1 MARYRRRFRSWGAR
15 RMSSSRRR
23 FGRGT
28 WGRGS
33 RNRGILGIGLKYAA
47 GAALGYMAPRV
58 VPYQDLVIT
67 AMAVLPVRLPYG
79 IKGIAQGYV
88 AGMIIKNFLP
98 SIGGIS
104 GASDNFTV

>member
-1 MARYRRRFRSWGAR
+1 MAWRRRGR
-15 RMSSSRRR
+15 RMMSRARSYGSRR

-33 RNRGILGIGLKYAA
+33 RNRGLAGIGIKYVA

-58 VPYQDLVIT
+58 VPYQDLAIT
-67 AMAVLPVRLPYG
+67 AAAVLPVRLPYG

-88 AGMIIKNFLP
+88 MGMIIKNFLP
-98 SIGGIS
+98 SIGGFS
-104 GASDNFTV
+104 GSQDNFTV